1 MNTKKVFLLTLAVI
15 CVVSAFLPGMALA
28 DGGTYA
34 VTFVNPDGTE
44 AAAPVSVAEGTAVTR
59 PADPVMERRQFTG
72 WFSDPGCIVPYDF
85 GAAVMGDTVI
95 YAGWLD
101 IFTVSASSSN
111 AAWGTV
117 SGGTDCVFG
126 SSVTLTAA
134 PLAGCRFVSWAETGV
149 TNAVYSF
156 GVTANA
162 ALTAVFEPIGSPS
175 LSVAAAGCD
184 SVALS
189 WTSVPGATSY
199 DVYRSDSEGGS
210 YGYIGSA
217 AGSAYVDAG
226 LGYKTTYWYKVRACV
241 TGETAVTYGADSAP
255 AGAATAVVSPVIS
268 AVSSNHKSVA
278 LSWTPVPGAT
288 GYQLYRATKPNGKF
302 KLLKAFKSGGIL
314 SYINK
319 SLKTNT
325 TYYYKIRSLRKQGR
339 KTDYSPYSQ
348 VIAVAPS
355 LAAPTLSASLLNSTG
370 VQLSWNALPGIGGY
384 EVYHS
389 TQVDGAYS
397 KVYTA
402 SAKVTGYADMG
413 LAVNT
418 AYYFKVRGYIKS
430 GSKKLY
436 GPFSNVQS
444 AVTAAVPGERIYSLY
459 YQGDSAW
466 GFTSRVRKTACLMTA
481 YADVINNMGK
491 GATPRTVFDSNGG
504 RTIMNF
510 KNLSANFGVAPVSA
524 LDFSSPYYGGFS
536 CGQTFVNGPESN
548 GIAAIKE
555 ALDRNP
561 EGVICYF
568 TKGSRQHAIVASRY
582 EGDTIFYS
590 DPGRNLGRLV
600 GLADTWVGCHH
611 RMTYKNLKYIV
622 ALD

>member
-1 MNTKKVFLLTLAVI
+1 MNTKKAFLLALAVI
-15 CVVSAFLPGMALA
+15 IAVSAFLPGVALA
-28 DGGTYA
+28 DGGPYT
-34 VTFVNPDGTE
+34 VRFLNPDGSE
-44 AAAPVSVAEGTAVTR
+44 AAAPASVAEGAAVAK

-72 WFSDPGCIVPYDF
+72 WFSDPGCTASYDF
-85 GAAVMGDTVI
+85 GAAVTGDTVI

-101 IFTVSASSSN
+101 IYTVTAVSSN
-111 AAWGTV
+111 PAWGTV
-117 SGGTDCVFG
+117 SGGTDCVSG
-126 SSVTLTAA
+126 SAVTLTAI
-134 PLAGCRFVSWAETGV
+134 PSAGCRFVNWAETGAA
-149 TNAVYSF
+149 NAVYTF
-156 GVTANA
+156 GVTASTT
-162 ALTAVFEPIGSPS
+162 LTAVFEPIGTPS
-175 LSVAAAGCD
+175 LSAAAAGCD
-184 SVALS
+184 SVALN
-189 WTSVPGATSY
+189 WTPVPGATSY
-199 DVYRSDSEGGS
+199 DVYRSDSAGGA

-241 TGETAVTYGADSAP
+241 SGETAVTYGGESEP
-255 AGAATAVVSPVIS
+255 AGAATAVVAPVIS
-268 AVSSNHKSVA
+268 AFSNNHTSVT

-302 KLLKAFKSGGIL
+302 KLVKTFKSGGIL

-325 TYYYKIRSLRKQGR
+325 TYYYKIRSMRKQGR

-348 VIAVAPS
+348 LISVAPS
-355 LAAPTLSASLLNSTG
+355 LAAPILNASLLNSTS
-370 VQLSWNALPGIGGY
+370 VQLSWNALPGVRGY

-389 TQVDGAYS
+389 TQADGAYT

-402 SAKVTGYADMG
+402 SSKVTGYTDTG
-413 LAVNT
+413 LAINT
-418 AYYFKVRGYIKS
+418 AYYFKVRGFVKS

-436 GPFSNVQS
+436 GPFSDVQS
-444 AVTAAVPGERIYSLY
+444 AVTVAAPGERIYSLF

-466 GFTSRVRKTACLMTA
+466 GFTSSVKKTACLMTA
-481 YADVINNMGK
+481 YADVINNMGR

-510 KNLSANFGVAPVSA
+510 NNLAANFGVAPVSA
-524 LDFSSPYYGGFS
+524 LDASSSYFRGFS
-536 CGQTFVNGPESN
+536 CGQTFVNDPGNN

-568 TKGSRQHAIVASRY
+568 TKGSKQHAIVASRY
-582 EGDTIFYS
+582 EGDTIYYS
-590 DPGRNLGRLV
+590 DPGRNLGRL
-600 GLADTWVGCHH
+600 LCFSETWVSRHH
-611 RMTYKNLKYIV
+611 RMTYKDLAYIV
-622 ALD
+622 ALG